1 MRTRRTSPAAADRR
15 AKRLVRELAGAGMLG
30 DPAWQAAFTQV
41 PRHVFLPRF
50 FHQQPRGRWVAVDAA
65 DPDWLPL
72 IYSDTVLVT
81 QLDDDPTRWDTAR
94 QHGPV
99 AGIPTSSS
107 SQPAIMAVM
116 LTELAVRDGLR
127 VLEIGTGTGYNAAL
141 LCHRLGEAQVTTVD
155 IDPTVVAQAT
165 ENLAT
170 AGFHPTVTVA
180 DGASGFAENAPYDR
194 VIATCS
200 VTKVPPEW
208 LAQTTPG
215 GIVLTTLNRPIGAGL
230 VRITV
235 GRDATGVGRVLG
247 ADGRFMPLR
256 AHRRTIR
263 PSATKSPETE
273 SRKINLNPVTLLAA
287 ASPFEFFAGLALPG
301 TQIAFGPEGPQLAH
315 PDGSWATFTMRQGSP
330 TEVHQGGP
338 RKLWDLVEAAHDQ
351 WLHLDKPRRQRFGI
365 TIRGPHQEFW
375 LDEEDN
381 PNRWPL

>member
-1 MRTRRTSPAAADRR
+1 LS
-15 AKRLVRELAGAGMLG
+15 LV
-30 DPAWQAAFTQV
+30 
-41 PRHVFLPRF
+41 
-50 FHQQPRGRWVAVDAA
+50 
-65 DPDWLPL
+65 
-72 IYSDTVLVT
+72 YSDSVLVT
-81 QLDDDPTRWDTAR
+81 QLDDDPTRWDMAR

-99 AGIPTSSS
+99 TGTPTSSS

-116 LTELAVRDGLR
+116 LTELSVQDGQR

-141 LCHRLGEAQVTTVD
+141 LCHRLGDAEVTTVD
-155 IDPTVVAQAT
+155 IDPNVVAQAT
-165 ENLAT
+165 ENLAA

-180 DGASGFAENAPYDR
+180 DGTGGFTGNAPYDR

-200 VTKVPPEW
+200 VTTVPPEW

-235 GRDATGVGRVLG
+235 GRDSTGVGRVLG

-256 AHRRTIR
+256 AHRRITR
-263 PSATKSPETE
+263 ADATRSPETE
-273 SRKINLNPVTLLAA
+273 SRKTNLNPATLLAA

-301 TQIAFGPEGPQLAH
+301 VQTAFGPEGPQLTH
-315 PDGSWATFTMRQGSP
+315 SDGSWATFTMRPGSP

-338 RKLWDLVEAAHDQ
+338 RKLWDLVEAAHDE
-351 WLHLDKPRRQRFGI
+351 WLGLDKPRRQRFGI
-365 TIRGPHQEFW
+365 TIRGPHQELW

-381 PNRWPL
+381 PHRWPL